1 MKEDGEMKED
11 LGLPPWPEEMAVS
24 RHGSFLKIL
33 KILKILE
40 KLLHWTRT
48 EPPDVQSQD
57 ELRAA
62 IEAAEAAERTCY
74 VSVVAAMGKE
84 QVTSFKTTDA

>member
-1 MKEDGEMKED
+1 M
-11 LGLPPWPEEMAVS
+11 PPGGA
-24 RHGSFLKIL
+24 HGSFL

-40 KLLHWTRT
+40 KLLHWAST
-48 EPPDVQSQD
+48 ESPDVQSQD

-62 IEAAEAAERTCY
+62 IAAAEAAERTCY
-74 VSVVAAMGKE
+74 VSVVGAMGKE